1 LQERTKKRLSSLARI
16 AFLVAG
22 LTVLVLLVR
31 SAGATALASA
41 MRRTLPWLPALLLL
55 DAIRV
60 ACDTVATYLAYGE
73 LGRNVPRGP
82 LVRAHVIA
90 NAVTML
96 APAGRT
102 AAEATKAALL
112 ARWVGWPRA
121 TAAATLM
128 QSLTLVVGAII
139 TVPCALAA
147 LSLTG
152 GSVLTYAIAAQGV
165 GVLVMGLGLRLA
177 SRNDRIGRIFT
188 KRSATLDAAA
198 GEFLRST
205 QKGALIP
212 LAPLSAL
219 TVGRSC
225 QVAQYGVLAIAV
237 GGVVTPAHVLV
248 AQGVNM
254 VGLAVGV
261 LVPGQVGA
269 TDGAFALSS
278 DALAMTEAQALAVAM
293 LVHVLQVIGIIIGTL
308 TPIVWRVPDDPSPS
322 PPG

>member
-1 LQERTKKRLSSLARI
+1 MQERTKRRLSSLTRV
-16 AFLVAG
+16 AFLIAG
-22 LTVLVLLVR
+22 LTVLYLLVR
-31 SAGATALASA
+31 SVGLDALSTA
-41 MRRTLPWLPALLLL
+41 MRPTLPWLPVLLAL
-55 DAIRV
+55 DAIRIG
-60 ACDTVATYLAYGE
+60 CDTTATYFAYGE

-112 ARWVGWPRA
+112 AKWVGWPQA

-128 QSLTLVVGAII
+128 QSLALIAGAVVSI
-139 TVPCALAA
+139 PCALAA

-152 GSVLTYAIAAQGV
+152 GSVLTFAITGQGL

-177 SRNDRIGRIFT
+177 TRNERIGKIFAR
-188 KRSATLDAAA
+188 RSGKLGTATVQFQDATR
-198 GEFLRST
+198 GR
-205 QKGALIP
+205 ALVP
-212 LAPLSAL
+212 LPSLAAL
-219 TVGRSC
+219 TLGRAC
-225 QVAQYGVLAIAV
+225 QVTQYWVLVNAI
-237 GGVVTPAHVLV
+237 GGATTLAHVLV

-269 TDGAFALSS
+269 TDSAFAMSS
-278 DALAMTEAQALAVAM
+278 EALALTQAQALGVAM
-293 LVHVLQVIGIIIGTL
+293 LIHVLQVIGIIVGTL
-308 TPIVWRVPDDPSPS
+308 TPVLWPVRLE
-322 PPG
+322 PPAKP